1 MTSELRN
8 QLQRTLGAAYTL
20 ERELGGGGM
29 SRVFV
34 AHEAALGRKV
44 VIKVLPSELAAGV
57 NVDRFNR
64 EIQLAAGLQH
74 PHIVPVLSAG
84 ATEGLPFFT
93 MPFVEGE
100 SLRARLT
107 REGALPIGDAVSIL
121 RDVARALAYAHERGI
136 VHRDI
141 KPDNILLSG
150 GSATVTDFGV
160 AKALSSA
167 RNPSPTETPREMLT
181 AVGMSMGTPAY
192 MAPEQAAADPD
203 TDHRADI
210 YAFGATAYELL
221 TGHSPFHGRGARAL
235 LAAHMSETPVP
246 VDELRG
252 DAPPA
257 LAALVMACL
266 EKDPA
271 ARPASAAELL
281 GVLDAS
287 GATSGGVDDAMTTL
301 LTGGRQRV
309 SLVRALVMYA
319 IVFGV
324 VALLARAA
332 VVAAG
337 LPNWVFVGAIVVM
350 LLWLPLIVAT
360 AFAHRRGPASS
371 SGTRS
376 ALTGAQGGT
385 ATRSATGAGRPRLT
399 WRRTV
404 VAGGAAIGLFA
415 LAVVGFLSLRALGI
429 GPAGS
434 LMAAGVIEE
443 RDQILVAD
451 FSVGPG
457 VDTVLGAVVTE
468 AFRTDLSQA
477 ATVTLVGENAVRDG
491 LKRMQ
496 VAPGTPLDGDRA
508 LQLAQRDGIPVIV
521 DGSLVAAGSGFMLTA
536 RLVQAADGK
545 VLSSFRETAR
555 DANEILPAIDA
566 LSSRLRGRLGE
577 SLRAVSAKDP
587 LEKVTTGS
595 MEALRKYALGS
606 RLIIEGND
614 AGAITQLE
622 EAIAIDTTFAMAYRK
637 LSTALSNTG
646 GNQQRAVDLMRRA
659 FEYRDRLTPIE
670 RYLTEGS
677 YYGSVAGYDPDKSI
691 AAYESAL
698 EIDPRNYTAL
708 NNVAIQ
714 YLAKGNAAKAEEYY
728 LRALEIDDDAATSN
742 FNLVRAQLTLGK
754 YEEAAAN
761 FAKAREKFPRHRMV
775 GGLEGLIAYG
785 VGGPDSAA
793 KIYERIAADREADPT
808 LRLGAQATLAELARQ
823 RGQLADALRSVEQVL
838 RASEA
843 RGEDPSPYALPLQ
856 HAIIDIWFR
865 NKPKQGLARLDAAMA
880 KHPIS
885 SLPMLQRPYLQVASW
900 QAIGGEPDRA
910 RATLAAFEREV
921 TDSALRR
928 AQGSLMDKVLGDI
941 ALAEGR
947 WQDALAYFRK
957 MDMGACE
964 DCRSAVLGR
973 AYDEAEM
980 PDSAIAE
987 MERYANKR
995 PSPERIYFDAVYLA
1009 ATLKRLGELYDARG
1023 DRAEAAEA
1031 YSRFVELWKDAD
1043 PELQPHVDA
1052 ARKRLDMLRGG

>member
-1 MTSELRN
+1 MASELRH
-8 QLQRTLGAAYTL
+8 QLQETLGGAYTL

-84 ATEGLPFFT
+84 ATRGLPFFT

-107 REGALPIGDAVSIL
+107 RDGALPVADAVSIL
-121 RDVARALAYAHERGI
+121 RDVARALSYAHERGI

-167 RNPSPTETPREMLT
+167 RNQATTETLHEMLT

-203 TDHRADI
+203 TDHRADL

-221 TGHSPFHGRGARAL
+221 AGQSPFAGRGARAM

-246 VDELRG
+246 IDELRR
-252 DAPPA
+252 DTPPA
-257 LAALVMACL
+257 LAALVMRCL
-266 EKDPA
+266 EKEPD
-271 ARPASAAELL
+271 ARPGNAAEMLS
-281 GVLDAS
+281 VLDAT

-301 LTGGRQRV
+301 LTGGRQNV
-309 SLVRALVMYA
+309 SLGRALVLYA
-319 IVFGV
+319 FTFGV
-324 VALLARAA
+324 FALLARAA

-337 LPNWVFVGAIVVM
+337 LPAWVFTGAIVVM
-350 LLWLPLIVAT
+350 LLWLPLILAT
-360 AFAHRRGPASS
+360 AFAHRRRPVA
-371 SGTRS
+371 
-376 ALTGAQGGT
+376 ATGARTSASGAAGGT
-385 ATRSATGAGRPRLT
+385 ASRPGVARTRPKLT

-404 VAGGAAIGLFA
+404 VAGAAAMALFT

-434 LMAAGVIEE
+434 LMAAGVIAE
-443 RDQILVAD
+443 RDQILLAD
-451 FSVGPG
+451 ISVGTG

-477 ATVTLVGENAVRDG
+477 ATVSLVSDNAVRDG
-491 LKRMQ
+491 LRRMQ
-496 VAPGTPLDGDRA
+496 APQGARLDADRA
-508 LQLAQRDGIPVIV
+508 LQLAQRDGIPVVV

-536 RLVQAADGK
+536 RLVQAEDGK

-566 LSSRLRGRLGE
+566 LSGKLRSRLGE
-577 SLRAVSAKDP
+577 SLRAVRTKEP
-587 LEKVTTGS
+587 LERVTTGS

-606 RLIIEGND
+606 RLIIEGDD
-614 AGAITQLE
+614 AAAIAQLE
-622 EAIAIDTTFAMAYRK
+622 EAIRIDTTFAMAYRK
-637 LSTALSNTG
+637 LSTALTNSG
-646 GNQQRAVDLMRRA
+646 GNAQRAIELMRKA
-659 FEYRDRLTPIE
+659 FDYRDRLTPIE

-691 AAYESAL
+691 AAYESVL
-698 EIDPRNYTAL
+698 EIDPRSYTAL

-714 YLAKGNAAKAEEYY
+714 YLGKGDAAKAEQYY
-728 LRALEIDDDAATSN
+728 LRALAIDDDAATSN

-754 YEEAAAN
+754 YEEAAGSFAN
-761 FAKAREKFPRHRMV
+761 AREKFPRHRMV

-793 KIYERIAADREADPT
+793 VIYERHASGRDVDPN
-808 LRLGAQATLAELARQ
+808 LKLGAVLTLGELARQ
-823 RGQLADALRSVEQVL
+823 RGQLAEAQRFTEEGIRL
-838 RASEA
+838 AAA
-843 RGEDPSPYALPLQ
+843 RGQDPSPLALPLQ
-856 HAIIDIWFR
+856 LAIVDIWFR
-865 NKPKQGLARLDAAMA
+865 NKPEAGLARIDAAL
-880 KHPIS
+880 KRNPIA

-900 QAIGGEPDRA
+900 QAIAGAPARA
-910 RATLAAFEREV
+910 RQTVADFEREV
-921 TDSALRR
+921 TDSALKR
-928 AQGSLMDKVLGDI
+928 AQGSMMDKVLGDI

-947 WQDALAYFRK
+947 WRDALAYFRK
-957 MDMGACE
+957 MDMGGCE

-973 AYDEAEM
+973 AFDQADM
-980 PDSAIAE
+980 TDSAIVE

-995 PSPERIYFDAVYLA
+995 PSPDRIYFDAVYLA

-1043 PELQPHVDA
+1043 PELQPHVEA
-1052 ARKRLDMLRGG
+1052 ARKRLEMLRSG